1 MATITGNTMPNYATS
16 ALRARFGRL
25 LTYAFLVSL
34 AILTLMPFVWVVA
47 TSLRTPAQSFTQPPK
62 WIPTDMDFSNYQEVF
77 QRIPFWNQITNSFII
92 TLSVVFGQLVTASLA
107 GYAFARLRFPG
118 RTVFFW
124 VVMAT
129 MMIPGQATIIPLFVL
144 ISRVFHINDTLYAL
158 IVPGLATAFGTF
170 LLRQYFMGIPDDFE
184 EAALVEGANQW
195 QVFRKIYLPLA
206 SPGLAILAVL
216 TFNAKWNDY
225 FTPLIFMNTKEL
237 FPITLGI
244 VDLQGYMATG
254 SISVVL
260 AGIVLSTIPV
270 IIIYVLGQRYLI
282 EGLMV
287 GGLKGWPPRSL
298 GNLHES

>member
-1 MATITGNTMPNYATS
+1 MASTILNAAPRRETAIRRPQRRTPMNIGKI
-16 ALRARFGRL
+16 
-25 LTYAFLVSL
+25 LTLIFLFIV
-34 AILTLMPFVWVVA
+34 AMFTLMPFVWVVS
-47 TSLRTPAQSFTQPPK
+47 TSLRTPAQSFTVPPE
-62 WIPTDMDFSNYQEVF
+62 WIPVDMDFSNYSRVF
-77 QRIPFWNQITNSFII
+77 EEIPFWNQIANSFII
-92 TLSVVFGQLVTASLA
+92 TLSVVAGQLVTASLA

-118 RTVFFW
+118 RNVLFW
-124 VVMAT
+124 LVLAT
-129 MMIPGQATIIPLFVL
+129 LMIPGQATIIPVFIL
-144 ISRVFHINDTLYAL
+144 ISRLLHLNDTLWAL
-158 IVPGLATAFGTF
+158 IIPSLATAFGTF

-195 QVFRKIYLPLA
+195 QIFRKIYLPLA
-206 SPGLAILAVL
+206 SPGMAILAVL

-225 FTPLIFMNTKEL
+225 FTPLIFMNTKER

-270 IIIYVLGQRYLI
+270 IIIYILGQRYLI

-287 GGLKGWPPRSL
+287 GGLKG
-298 GNLHES
+298 